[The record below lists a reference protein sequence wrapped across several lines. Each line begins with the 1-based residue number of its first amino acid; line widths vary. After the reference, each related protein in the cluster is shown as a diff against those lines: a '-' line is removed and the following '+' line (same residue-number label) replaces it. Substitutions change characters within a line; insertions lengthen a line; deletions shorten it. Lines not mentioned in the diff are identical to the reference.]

1 MVKQRLQKIMASA
14 GIDSRR
20 NCEEIILSG
29 VVKVNRKTIDTLPA
43 FADTDTDEITV
54 DGRKLRYAQKVYY
67 LLNKPKGVICTNHD
81 PQGRRKAIDFIKTSE
96 RIFCVGRLDA
106 DTTGAI
112 ILTNDTELA
121 NKLTHP
127 KFGTEKTY
135 LVGIKGKIT
144 ASAVE
149 KLKKGIRLAERK
161 TSPAKV
167 KVLNSGY
174 TRSSVQITISEGL
187 NRQIRRMVIK
197 TGYKVISLKRTQI
210 GRLTVRGI
218 GPGSSRK
225 LTKSEIAYLKK

>member
-1 MVKQRLQKIMASA
+1 MAAA

-29 VVKVNRKTIDTLPA
+29 VVRVNRKTVDTLPA
-43 FADTDTDEITV
+43 FADTDIDEITV

-81 PQGRRKAIDFIKTSE
+81 PQGRRKAIDLIKTKTSE
-96 RIFCVGRLDA
+96 RIFCIGRLDA

-127 KFGTEKTY
+127 KFGMEKTY
-135 LVGIKGKIT
+135 LVSIEGKIT
-144 ASAVE
+144 AQAAE
-149 KLKKGIRLAERK
+149 KLRKGIWLAERK

-167 KVLNSGY
+167 KVLKSGH

-187 NRQIRRMVIK
+187 NRQIRRMIIK
-197 TGYKVISLKRTQI
+197 TGYKVLSLKRIQI
-210 GRLTVRGI
+210 GKLTVRGV
-218 GPGSSRK
+218 GTGSFRR
-225 LTKSEIAYLKK
+225 LTKPEIAYLKK